1 MYNVYTYIYKR
12 QTYLTYCNVQFSNF
26 RNRYTYIMITN
37 IGEIIRLLSYYIIG
51 CIIHT
56 LEFIFIEL
64 M

>member
-1 MYNVYTYIYKR
+1 MYNFKIFVIG
-12 QTYLTYCNVQFSNF
+12 
-26 RNRYTYIMITN
+26 RYTYITIPN
-37 IGEIIRLLSYYIIG
+37 IGEIIRLLSYNIIG